1 MPEVPRSLLGARQS
15 MMTEEERAAHD
26 ARWRAIVNQN
36 WRDSLRRKPR
46 GGATHEGFIFIESH
60 PAMPGLLK
68 IGISSVS
75 DFERSIGINT
85 TGFRQPLV
93 LKKALPVFMNLKEA
107 EKKTV
112 HAIVSFREPGTREFF
127 RLSLKHAS
135 GLIESALDG
144 TDAKKS

>member
-1 MPEVPRSLLGARQS
+1 
-15 MMTEEERAAHD
+15 MTEEERTAHD
-26 ARWRAIVNQN
+26 ARLRAVVNQN
-36 WRDSLRRKPR
+36 RRDSLRHEPR
-46 GGATHEGFIFIESH
+46 GGATHQGFIFIQSH
-60 PAMPGLLK
+60 PSMPGLLK
-68 IGISSVS
+68 IGISSVA

-112 HAIVSFREPGTREFF
+112 HAIVNFREPGNREFF

-135 GLIESALDG
+135 ILIESALNG
-144 TDAKKS
+144 IAEKKG